1 MALFYFIT
9 PPLANNGNPE
19 KELKGK
25 ELYEEFSYYCYNFYS
40 LCEKI

>member
-25 ELYEEFSYYCYNFYS
+25 EL
-40 LCEKI
+40 